1 MGQMSSSPSKKAAV
15 AASSSSSSSYLADMA
30 APTDVEIP
38 VLFVHPLGTRQVAK
52 HRHRWRPDALNRTSS
67 LLLAANAPADI
78 AAELADARAHLRS
91 RSVSRRELH
100 AVGAQVAL
108 VVGDALGAPLEFRA
122 LSYDAA
128 ATPRVAGFDAAVW
141 RTPGCNKFG
150 LLPGQWTDDASM
162 SLALAESLLAH
173 GALHPHDL
181 RLRFLLWWHLGY
193 CNAFG
198 YDAQRL
204 HGGSVGLGGNIGAS
218 FEEFLHKETRFTG
231 AGDRNTSGNGS
242 LMRLAPV
249 ATLFAKA
256 PKRESPADRD
266 ARYEAA
272 MYVAYWQ
279 SKTTHQGDEAAECC
293 RLMTFVLLSLIDAAE
308 RGESAKD
315 VLAALPGTFTTPLYS
330 VRCLAASLCEERC
343 AANASAEL
351 KDRDWNWRADKY
363 RFSPTRAR
371 MQPGYIG
378 SYCMDALAMAL
389 HCAWAT
395 DSLPAAMLKCANL
408 RGDSDTTTAITA
420 QIVGAMYGFDAIP
433 GDWLSHVEQWDPHG
447 LVLLRAVRLYNCERQ
462 AQERFDDDAPE
473 SSPPATFDASGS
485 YDNGNDEDDVDD
497 DDDDDDD
504 DDASDD
510 KTVEIGAAK
519 VQSGVTEDGVQFFAV
534 EPVECEHADACSITV
549 DDVERAKSRIV
560 ARHCAEPACTAVTD
574 EQWFCLTCGESR
586 CGRFFNKHALAH
598 SDTAKHAVAL
608 SFADLSVWCYP
619 CEKYVKAQPI
629 EPVLALFRSIKFG
642 GDN

>member
-1 MGQMSSSPSKKAAV
+1 
-15 AASSSSSSSYLADMA
+15 
-30 APTDVEIP
+30 
-38 VLFVHPLGTRQVAK
+38 
-52 HRHRWRPDALNRTSS
+52 
-67 LLLAANAPADI
+67 
-78 AAELADARAHLRS
+78 
-91 RSVSRRELH
+91 
-100 AVGAQVAL
+100 
-108 VVGDALGAPLEFRA
+108 
-122 LSYDAA
+122 
-128 ATPRVAGFDAAVW
+128 
-141 RTPGCNKFG
+141 
-150 LLPGQWTDDASM
+150 M
-162 SLALAESLLAH
+162 SLCLAESLLAH
-173 GALHPHDL
+173 GALQPHDL
-181 RLRFLLWWHLGY
+181 RLRFVLWWHLGY

-198 YDAQRL
+198 YDAQRV
-204 HGGSVGLGGNIGAS
+204 HRGSVGLGGNIGAS
-218 FEEFLHKETRFTG
+218 FDEFLERETLFTS

-256 PKRESPADRD
+256 GERESA
-266 ARYEAA
+266 AERYDAA
-272 MYVAYWQ
+272 MSVAYWQ

-447 LVLLRAVRLYNCERQ
+447 LILLRATRLFQRS
-462 AQERFDDDAPE
+462 R
-473 SSPPATFDASGS
+473 
-485 YDNGNDEDDVDD
+485 
-497 DDDDDDD
+497 
-504 DDASDD
+504 
-510 KTVEIGAAK
+510 
-519 VQSGVTEDGVQFFAV
+519 VQQN
-534 EPVECEHADACSITV
+534 
-549 DDVERAKSRIV
+549 R
-560 ARHCAEPACTAVTD
+560 
-574 EQWFCLTCGESR
+574 
-586 CGRFFNKHALAH
+586 
-598 SDTAKHAVAL
+598 
-608 SFADLSVWCYP
+608 
-619 CEKYVKAQPI
+619 
-629 EPVLALFRSIKFG
+629 
-642 GDN
+642 